1 MNIDRVNVNARNVTA
16 DAAAKA
22 NRRAQWMRQL
32 RQWHWISGALS
43 LISMLL
49 FAVTGI
55 TLNHSSAIEA
65 KPEVATQETT
75 LDAAAVAVL
84 ATAPKTGRAPLPS
97 PLADSVGQKL
107 GIDLTA
113 RDAEW
118 TESEAYISLPRPGG
132 DAWVSIDR
140 ESGDI
145 TYETTDR
152 GWISYLNDLHKG
164 RHTGPAWSLFIDV
177 FAVASIVFCITGL
190 LLLQMYAKGR
200 SMTWPLVAAG
210 FALPVVLAIFLIH

>member
-1 MNIDRVNVNARNVTA
+1 VNVNVRDLAA
-16 DAAAKA
+16 DRAAQA

-32 RQWHWISGALS
+32 RQWHWISGAVS
-43 LISMLL
+43 LVSMLL

-55 TLNHSSAIEA
+55 TLNHSAAIEA
-65 KPEVATQETT
+65 KPQVTTQEAT
-75 LDAAAVAVL
+75 LAAPVVEAL
-84 ATAPKTGRAPLPS
+84 AAEPRTGRAAVPPGVAEAVRS
-97 PLADSVGQKL
+97 AL
-107 GIDLTA
+107 GVDVA
-113 RDAEW
+113 GREAEW
-118 TESEAYISLPRPGG
+118 SESEAYIALPRPGG

-140 ESGDI
+140 ESGAV
-145 TYETTDR
+145 TYERTDR

-200 SMTWPLVAAG
+200 SLTWPLVG
-210 FALPVVLAIFLIH
+210 LGLGLPVLLALFLIH